1 VAIIATWHFFRAGY
15 FSWRIFWP
23 FAVGSIPFAFIGGAL
38 SLPGP
43 VYKKVLGLILL
54 FAAYRLFHIWSNR
67 CGRLFLSPLLLFM
80 GWAKTK
86 QTAGVSAALSM
97 GEIIGSGLGS
107 RQFVNATIYR
117 LLAVVLVIA
126 GAKLMFVF

>member
-1 VAIIATWHFFRAGY
+1 
-15 FSWRIFWP
+15 
-23 FAVGSIPFAFIGGAL
+23 
-38 SLPGP
+38 
-43 VYKKVLGLILL
+43 
-54 FAAYRLFHIWSNR
+54 
-67 CGRLFLSPLLLFM
+67 
-80 GWAKTK
+80 
-86 QTAGVSAALSM
+86 M